1 MGKICRVPGCTSNFG
16 DSKAKNPKLK
26 AKNNL
31 KYAGRNQVNSFGFPS
46 KSSSEE
52 ERMRWIRAIPKL
64 TVQAVDEMK
73 DPYICEKHWPE
84 GYEKIKTRNGKFRPA
99 HPPSVF
105 EGFKISELP
114 TPPPKPRPTKRS
126 SFEVRTRQE
135 DQFPAFIDIDQ
146 LTFEKLCSDVST
158 REFCT
163 PIVSFVSG
171 NALWIQSTEFA
182 SGIPSFILKVFKD
195 LTFEAFHAGV
205 RCFVS
210 TLAKI
215 RVTRVDKWSR
225 VEEAIRFLRNGE
237 MTPEMAQHKKVTKEQ
252 VDCMNAHKVGEKTYS
267 IGFVSILVMSVTIV
281 DFFWMMR
288 VQRLSLIHI

>member
-1 MGKICRVPGCTSNFG
+1 MGKICRVPGCYSNFG
-16 DSKAKNPKLK
+16 GSKATNPKLK

-31 KYAGRNQVNSFGFPS
+31 KYAGRYQVNSLGFPS

-114 TPPPKPRPTKRS
+114 TPPPKPRPTQRT

-135 DQFPAFIDIDQ
+135 DQFPTLIDIDQ
-146 LTFEKLCSDVST
+146 LTLLRSCAQMFPLA
-158 REFCT
+158 
-163 PIVSFVSG
+163 SF
-171 NALWIQSTEFA
+171 ALLSCLL
-182 SGIPSFILKVFKD
+182 SPVM
-195 LTFEAFHAGV
+195 
-205 RCFVS
+205 RCGYS
-210 TLAKI
+210 L
-215 RVTRVDKWSR
+215 
-225 VEEAIRFLRNGE
+225 LNLL
-237 MTPEMAQHKKVTKEQ
+237 Q
-252 VDCMNAHKVGEKTYS
+252 VYPPL
-267 IGFVSILVMSVTIV
+267 F
-281 DFFWMMR
+281 
-288 VQRLSLIHI
+288 